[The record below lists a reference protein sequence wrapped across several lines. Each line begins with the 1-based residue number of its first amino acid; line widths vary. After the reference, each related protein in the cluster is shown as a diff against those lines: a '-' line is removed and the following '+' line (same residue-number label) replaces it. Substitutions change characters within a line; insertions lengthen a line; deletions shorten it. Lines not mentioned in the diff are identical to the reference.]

1 MEADMLATL
10 LVAAWALLMAI
21 LACALV
27 VVPDNRSDQV
37 RDGRHKD

>member
-1 MEADMLATL
+1 MLATL

-27 VVPDNRSDQV
+27 VVPDDRSDHP
-37 RDGRHKD
+37 RDERRRD

>member
-10 LVAAWALLMAI
+10 LVAAWALLLAI

-27 VVPDNRSDQV
+27 VSPDIGSNHSRDRSRED
-37 RDGRHKD
+37 